1 MNLQQYYEIIKKKIE
16 NNDYTITNP
25 REINSHIDSIIYIM
39 WEFML
44 DRNDKRIV
52 EVFENICIPTGVN
65 TGDVNIDFKKY
76 SVEQFL
82 EEVMKLKD

>member
-1 MNLQQYYEIIKKKIE
+1 
-16 NNDYTITNP
+16 
-25 REINSHIDSIIYIM
+25 M

-44 DRNDKRIV
+44 DRNDERIV